1 MQGLGRFALTSLLV
15 VLAAGCD
22 SGTSP
27 DVVYALDDVAPRPTP
42 LIGWSTASLLYE
54 YPEFARRAGID
65 GAVRV
70 SVVVGRDG
78 TSQDPEIQSSPNELL
93 SEHALATVRALVW
106 EPGEV
111 DGAAVRVRGDVCAQ
125 YELEGTGVE
134 AVGSTVFGWCG
145 S

>member
-1 MQGLGRFALTSLLV
+1 MQGLARLALTSLLV
-15 VLAAGCD
+15 ALAAGCD
-22 SGTSP
+22 SQPSP
-27 DVVYALDDVAPRPTP
+27 DVVYSLDEVAMRPTP
-42 LIGWSTASLLYE
+42 LIGWSTAALLYD
-54 YPEFARRAGID
+54 YPEFASRAGID

-70 SVVVGRDG
+70 SVVVGPDG
-78 TSQDPEIQSSPNELL
+78 TSQDPRIESSPNELL

-111 DGAAVRVRGDVCAQ
+111 NGAAVRVRGDVCVR
-125 YELEGTGVE
+125 YELEGTGAE